1 MRALLCLFFLLLAN
15 IAFGQNEL
23 REKKPSQRDSLILAD
38 YKKKVSQSI
47 NANPDSAL
55 IYIKQFRKFSSQN
68 NYLVSLTE
76 ADYLYAHYFRR
87 IQKPDSALFYFK
99 KQIDAAKKID
109 YFRGMAQGYNGLCRT
124 YYLIGEIENSINAG
138 NQALR
143 YVQKIDDPGN
153 FILADTRNAL
163 AIAYSRQNKMET
175 AIAHLLSVDS
185 LHKKQPIREDI
196 IAAAYQ
202 SLGNIYL
209 QLKDY
214 NTAETYYLKANREF
228 EKIPGAGDFYF
239 HTTNVFLGQ
248 VYYHKGQ
255 LEKAENILSK
265 TLLFY
270 EKIKDER
277 TVAEINNYLGL
288 VNLDKGNLNQA
299 EAHLLTAFNFQQKNE
314 YSLEA
319 AQSALQLGKLNIQKG
334 NPAAAIEFLEN
345 ALAFNT
351 SINNG
356 MIAQKTHSLLAEAYA
371 LQGNYKAA
379 FANSQVAKKINDSI
393 QLVEIAE
400 KIKEIEGIYQTES
413 RDREIALLTTK
424 NELAEQQK
432 RNQRNMLWG
441 ILGLIGIAAI
451 FLFFQFKNRRK
462 TTKKLQELDTA
473 KNTFFANISHEF
485 RTPLTLINGPIED
498 QLASDRLSPSERKN
512 LRAALRNSQRLKDLV
527 DQLLALAKLES
538 GNLKLNIQCTNL
550 PDFLIAHAEA
560 FTFSCSEKYIDFS
573 IAVPKDEKEDWFDQD
588 ILEKILY
595 NLMGNAI
602 KYTPENGSITLKG
615 SRLNGKYE
623 ISVVNSGRYIPKD
636 LQQKIFKRFYQT
648 SPKNPGTGIGLSLTK
663 ELTEVHQGTIA
674 VKSEETGFTAF
685 TVTIPINKDAFED
698 YQILLECDEDENFTN
713 FPNVETVEKEI
724 ALPED
729 APTILIIDD
738 SKDIRDYVS
747 SIFET
752 TFAVR
757 TASNGKEAFE
767 IAIEVIPDIII
778 SDVMMP
784 GEDGFTFTK
793 HIKEHQ
799 LTSHIPV
806 ILLTAKTHVTSKLE
820 AMGIGA
826 DAYIT
831 KPFNS
836 QLLKATVENLIDN
849 RRRLQQRFA
858 QEVVLMPK
866 DIAVSS
872 ADEKFLDMLQKV
884 LDKNITDAGFTV
896 ENFGKEMGVS
906 RMQLHRKLKALT
918 GQSASEFLKS
928 QRLKLALKL
937 LKEKKI
943 TIAEVGYTVGFND
956 PSYFTKCFKQEF
968 GSSPSEYFSSRD

>member
-175 AIAHLLSVDS
+175 AIAHLLAVDS

-209 QLKDY
+209 ELKDY
-214 NTAETYYLKANREF
+214 NAAETYYLKANREF

-255 LEKAENILSK
+255 LEKADNILSK

-441 ILGLIGIAAI
+441 ILGLIGIVAI

-615 SRLNGKYE
+615 ERVDNKYE
-623 ISVVNSGRYIPKD
+623 ISIINSGKYIP
-636 LQQKIFKRFYQT
+636 LEQQEKIFERFYQT
-648 SPKNPGTGIGLSLTK
+648 SSKNPGTGIGLSLTK
-663 ELTEVHQGTIA
+663 ELTEVHKGCISI
-674 VKSEETGFTAF
+674 KSEESGFTEF
-685 TVTIPINKDAFED
+685 KVQIPVNKNIYSDQEIFSECEESGQPEKPAIFELSA
-698 YQILLECDEDENFTN
+698 Q
-713 FPNVETVEKEI
+713 KEI
-724 ALPED
+724 ILPED
-729 APTILIIDD
+729 APTILVIDD

-747 SIFET
+747 SIFEY
-752 TFAVR
+752 TFTVH

-767 IAIEVIPDIII
+767 IAIEVIPDIVI

-793 HIKEHQ
+793 HLKEHQ

-806 ILLTAKTHVTSKLE
+806 ILLTAKTQITSKLE

-836 QLLKATVENLIDN
+836 QLLKASVENLIEN

-866 DIAVSS
+866 DIAISS
-872 ADEKFLDMLQKV
+872 ADEKFLDLLQKV
-884 LDKNITDAGFTV
+884 LDKNITDSNFTI
-896 ENFGKEMGVS
+896 EGFGKEMGVS

-918 GQSASEFLKS
+918 GQSASEFLKT

-943 TIAEVGYTVGFND
+943 SIAEVGYTVGFND

-968 GSSPSEYFSSRD
+968 ERSPSEYFST

>member
-1 MRALLCLFFLLLAN
+1 MRALLCLLLLLLADT
-15 IAFGQNEL
+15 AFGQNEL
-23 REKKPSQRDSLILAD
+23 REIKPSQGDSVILANF
-38 YKKKVSQSI
+38 KKKVSQSI
-47 NANPDSAL
+47 NASPDSAL
-55 IYIKQFRKFSSQN
+55 IYIKELREFSTKK
-68 NYLVSLTE
+68 NYLASLTD

-87 IQKPDSALFYFK
+87 IQKPDSAIFYFK
-99 KQIDAAKKID
+99 KQIEDSKNIN

-124 YYLIGEIENSINAG
+124 YYLIGEIDNSIKAG
-138 NQALR
+138 NQALK
-143 YVQKIDDPGN
+143 YVKKIDDTGN
-153 FILADTRNAL
+153 FIFADTQNAL
-163 AIAYSRQNKMET
+163 AIAYSRQNKMEA
-175 AIAHLLSVDS
+175 AIAHLLVVDS
-185 LHKKQPIREDI
+185 VHKITPIRGDI

-209 QLKDY
+209 ELKDY
-214 NTAETYYLKANREF
+214 DAAEKYYLKANDEF
-228 EKIPGAGDFYF
+228 KKIPGAGDFYF

-255 LEKAENILSK
+255 LEKADKLLSK

-270 EKIKDER
+270 ENIKEER

-288 VNLDKGNLNQA
+288 VNLAKGNLKKA
-299 EAHLLTAFNFQQKNE
+299 ETYLLNAFNFQQKND

-319 AQSALQLGKLNIQKG
+319 AQSALQLGKLNIKEG
-334 NPAAAIEFLEN
+334 SATKAITFLEE
-345 ALAFNT
+345 AIAFNKD
-351 SINNG
+351 INNG
-356 MIAQKTHSLLAEAYA
+356 TINQNAHTLLAEAYA
-371 LQGNYKAA
+371 LQGNYRAA
-379 FANSQVAKKINDSI
+379 FTNSQIAKKINDSI
-393 QLVEIAE
+393 QLAQSAE
-400 KIKEIEGIYQTES
+400 KIKEIEGVYQTES

-441 ILGLIGIAAI
+441 ILALIAIAGI
-451 FLFFQFKNRRK
+451 FVFFQFKNRQK
-462 TTKKLQELDTA
+462 TTKKLLELDTA
-473 KNTFFANISHEF
+473 KNTFFTNISHEF

-498 QLASDRLSPSERKN
+498 QLDSEKLSTSERKN
-512 LRAALRNSQRLKDLV
+512 LKAALRNTQRLKDLV

-538 GNLKLNIQCTNL
+538 GNLKLNIRCANM
-550 PDFLIAHAEA
+550 PDFLIASAEA
-560 FTFSCSEKYIDFS
+560 FIFNCTENNINFTVK
-573 IAVPKDEKEDWFDQD
+573 VPKDEINDWFDQD

-595 NLMGNAI
+595 NLIGNAI

-615 SRLNGKYE
+615 ARVDNKYE
-623 ISVVNSGRYIPKD
+623 ISIINSGKYIP
-636 LQQKIFKRFYQT
+636 LEQQEKIFERFYQT
-648 SPKNPGTGIGLSLTK
+648 SSKNPGTGIGLSLTK
-663 ELTEVHQGTIA
+663 ELTEVHKGSISI
-674 VKSEETGFTAF
+674 KSEESGFTEF
-685 TVTIPINKDAFED
+685 KVQIPVNKSIYSDQEIFSECEESGQPEKPAIFELSA
-698 YQILLECDEDENFTN
+698 Q
-713 FPNVETVEKEI
+713 KEI
-724 ALPED
+724 ILPED
-729 APTILIIDD
+729 APTILVIDD

-747 SIFET
+747 SIFEY
-752 TFAVR
+752 TFTVH

-767 IAIEVIPDIII
+767 IAIEVIPDIVI

-793 HIKEHQ
+793 HLKEHQ

-806 ILLTAKTHVTSKLE
+806 ILLTAKTQITSKLE

-836 QLLKATVENLIDN
+836 QLLKASVENLIEN

-866 DIAVSS
+866 DIAISS
-872 ADEKFLDMLQKV
+872 ADEKFLDLLQKV
-884 LDKNITDAGFTV
+884 LDKNITDSNFTI
-896 ENFGKEMGVS
+896 EDFGKEMGVS

-918 GQSASEFLKS
+918 GQSASEFLKT

-943 TIAEVGYTVGFND
+943 SIAEVGYTVGFND

-968 GSSPSEYFSSRD
+968 GRSPSEYFST

>member
-1 MRALLCLFFLLLAN
+1 MRALLCLLLLLLADT
-15 IAFGQNEL
+15 AFGQNEL
-23 REKKPSQRDSLILAD
+23 REIKPSQGDSVILANF
-38 YKKKVSQSI
+38 KKKVSQSI
-47 NANPDSAL
+47 NASPDSAL
-55 IYIKQFRKFSSQN
+55 IYIKELREFSTKK
-68 NYLVSLTE
+68 NYLASLPD

-87 IQKPDSALFYFK
+87 IQKPDSAIFYFK
-99 KQIDAAKKID
+99 KQIEDSKNIN

-124 YYLIGEIENSINAG
+124 YYLIGEIDNSIKAG
-138 NQALR
+138 NQALK
-143 YVQKIDDPGN
+143 YVKKIDDTGN
-153 FILADTRNAL
+153 FIFADTQNAL
-163 AIAYSRQNKMET
+163 AIAYSRQNKMEA
-175 AIAHLLSVDS
+175 AIAHLLVVDS
-185 LHKKQPIREDI
+185 VHKITPIRGDI

-209 QLKDY
+209 ELKDY
-214 NTAETYYLKANREF
+214 DAAEKYYLKANDEF
-228 EKIPGAGDFYF
+228 KKIPGAGDFYF

-255 LEKAENILSK
+255 LEKADKLLSK

-270 EKIKDER
+270 ENIKEER

-288 VNLDKGNLNQA
+288 VNLAKGNLKKA
-299 EAHLLTAFNFQQKNE
+299 ETYLLNAFNFQQKND

-319 AQSALQLGKLNIQKG
+319 AQSALQLGKLNIKEG
-334 NPAAAIEFLEN
+334 NATKAITFLEE
-345 ALAFNT
+345 AIAFNKD
-351 SINNG
+351 INNG
-356 MIAQKTHSLLAEAYA
+356 TINQNAHTLLAEAYA
-371 LQGNYKAA
+371 LQGNYRAA
-379 FANSQVAKKINDSI
+379 FTNSQIAKKINDSI
-393 QLVEIAE
+393 QLAQSAE
-400 KIKEIEGIYQTES
+400 KIKEIEGVYQTES

-441 ILGLIGIAAI
+441 ILALIAIAGI
-451 FLFFQFKNRRK
+451 FVFFQFKNRQK
-462 TTKKLQELDTA
+462 TTKKLLELDTA
-473 KNTFFANISHEF
+473 KNTFFTNISHEF

-498 QLASDRLSPSERKN
+498 QLDSEKLSTSERKN
-512 LRAALRNSQRLKDLV
+512 LKAALRNTQRLKDLV

-538 GNLKLNIQCTNL
+538 GNLKLNIRCANM
-550 PDFLIAHAEA
+550 PDFLIASAEA
-560 FTFSCSEKYIDFS
+560 FIFNCTENNINFTVK
-573 IAVPKDEKEDWFDQD
+573 VPKDEINDWFDQD

-595 NLMGNAI
+595 NLIGNAI

-615 SRLNGKYE
+615 ARVDNKYE
-623 ISVVNSGRYIPKD
+623 ISIINSGKYIP
-636 LQQKIFKRFYQT
+636 LEQQEKIFERFYQT
-648 SPKNPGTGIGLSLTK
+648 SSKNPGTGIGLSLTK
-663 ELTEVHQGTIA
+663 ELTEVHKGSISI
-674 VKSEETGFTAF
+674 KSEESGFTEF
-685 TVTIPINKDAFED
+685 KVQIPVNKSIYSDQEIFSECEESGQPEKPAIFELSA
-698 YQILLECDEDENFTN
+698 Q
-713 FPNVETVEKEI
+713 KEI
-724 ALPED
+724 ILPED
-729 APTILIIDD
+729 APTILVIDD

-747 SIFET
+747 SIFEY
-752 TFAVR
+752 TFTVH

-767 IAIEVIPDIII
+767 IAIEVIPDIVI

-793 HIKEHQ
+793 HLKEHQ

-806 ILLTAKTHVTSKLE
+806 ILLTAKTQITSKLE

-836 QLLKATVENLIDN
+836 QLLKASVENLIEN

-866 DIAVSS
+866 DIAISS
-872 ADEKFLDMLQKV
+872 ADEKFLDLLQKV
-884 LDKNITDAGFTV
+884 LDKNITDSNFTI
-896 ENFGKEMGVS
+896 EDFGKEMGVS

-918 GQSASEFLKS
+918 GQSASEFLKT

-943 TIAEVGYTVGFND
+943 SIAEVGYTVGFND

-968 GSSPSEYFSSRD
+968 GRSPSEYFST

>member
-1 MRALLCLFFLLLAN
+1 MRALLCLLLLLLADT
-15 IAFGQNEL
+15 AFGQNEL
-23 REKKPSQRDSLILAD
+23 REIKPSQGDSVILANF
-38 YKKKVSQSI
+38 KKKVSQSI
-47 NANPDSAL
+47 NASPDSAL
-55 IYIKQFRKFSSQN
+55 IYIKELREFSTKK
-68 NYLVSLTE
+68 NYLASLTD

-87 IQKPDSALFYFK
+87 IQKPDSAIFYFK
-99 KQIDAAKKID
+99 KQIEDSKNIN

-124 YYLIGEIENSINAG
+124 YYLIGEIDNSIKAG
-138 NQALR
+138 NQALK
-143 YVQKIDDPGN
+143 YVKKIDDTGN
-153 FILADTRNAL
+153 FIFADTQNAL
-163 AIAYSRQNKMET
+163 AIAYSRQNKMEA
-175 AIAHLLSVDS
+175 AIAHLLVVDS
-185 LHKKQPIREDI
+185 VHKITPIRGDI

-209 QLKDY
+209 ELKDY
-214 NTAETYYLKANREF
+214 DAAEKYYLKANDEF
-228 EKIPGAGDFYF
+228 KKIPGAGDFYF

-255 LEKAENILSK
+255 LEKADKLLSK

-270 EKIKDER
+270 ENIKEER

-288 VNLDKGNLNQA
+288 VNLAKGNLKKA
-299 EAHLLTAFNFQQKNE
+299 ETYLLNAFNFQQKND

-319 AQSALQLGKLNIQKG
+319 AQSALQLGKLNIKEG
-334 NPAAAIEFLEN
+334 SATKAITFLEE
-345 ALAFNT
+345 AIAFNKD
-351 SINNG
+351 INNG
-356 MIAQKTHSLLAEAYA
+356 TINQNAHTLLAEAYA
-371 LQGNYKAA
+371 LQGNYRAA
-379 FANSQVAKKINDSI
+379 FTNSQIAKKINDSI
-393 QLVEIAE
+393 QLAQSAE
-400 KIKEIEGIYQTES
+400 KIKEIEGVYQTES

-441 ILGLIGIAAI
+441 ILALIAIAGI
-451 FLFFQFKNRRK
+451 FVFFQFKNRQK
-462 TTKKLQELDTA
+462 TTKKLLELDTA
-473 KNTFFANISHEF
+473 KNTFFTNISHEF

-498 QLASDRLSPSERKN
+498 QLDSEKLSTSERKN
-512 LRAALRNSQRLKDLV
+512 LKAALRNTQRLKDLV

-538 GNLKLNIQCTNL
+538 GNLKLNIRCANM
-550 PDFLIAHAEA
+550 PNFLIASAEA
-560 FTFSCSEKYIDFS
+560 FIFNCTENNINFTVK
-573 IAVPKDEKEDWFDQD
+573 VPKDEINDWFDQD

-595 NLMGNAI
+595 NLIGNAI

-615 SRLNGKYE
+615 ARVDNKYE
-623 ISVVNSGRYIPKD
+623 ISIINSGKYIP
-636 LQQKIFKRFYQT
+636 LEQQEKIFERFYQT
-648 SPKNPGTGIGLSLTK
+648 SSKNPGTGIGLSLTK
-663 ELTEVHQGTIA
+663 ELTEVHKGSISI
-674 VKSEETGFTAF
+674 KSEESGFTEF
-685 TVTIPINKDAFED
+685 KVQIPVNKSIYSDQEIFSECEESGQPEKPAIFELSA
-698 YQILLECDEDENFTN
+698 Q
-713 FPNVETVEKEI
+713 KEI
-724 ALPED
+724 ILPED
-729 APTILIIDD
+729 APTILVIDD

-747 SIFET
+747 SIFEY
-752 TFAVR
+752 TFTVH

-767 IAIEVIPDIII
+767 IAIEVIPDIVI

-793 HIKEHQ
+793 HLKEHQ

-806 ILLTAKTHVTSKLE
+806 ILLTAKTQITSKLE

-836 QLLKATVENLIDN
+836 QLLKASVENLIEN

-866 DIAVSS
+866 DIAISS
-872 ADEKFLDMLQKV
+872 ADEKFLDLLQKV
-884 LDKNITDAGFTV
+884 LDKNITDSNFTI
-896 ENFGKEMGVS
+896 EDFGKEMGVS

-918 GQSASEFLKS
+918 GQSASEFLKT

-943 TIAEVGYTVGFND
+943 SIAEVGYTVGFND

-968 GSSPSEYFSSRD
+968 GRSPSEYFST

>member
-1 MRALLCLFFLLLAN
+1 LADT
-15 IAFGQNEL
+15 AFGQNEL
-23 REKKPSQRDSLILAD
+23 REIKPSQGDSVILANF
-38 YKKKVSQSI
+38 KKKVSQSI
-47 NANPDSAL
+47 NASPDSAL
-55 IYIKQFRKFSSQN
+55 IYIKELREFSTKK
-68 NYLVSLTE
+68 NYLASLTD

-87 IQKPDSALFYFK
+87 IQKPDSAIFYFK
-99 KQIDAAKKID
+99 KQIEDSKNIN

-124 YYLIGEIENSINAG
+124 YYLIGEIDNSIKAG
-138 NQALR
+138 NQALK
-143 YVQKIDDPGN
+143 YVKKIDDTGN
-153 FILADTRNAL
+153 FIFADTQNAL
-163 AIAYSRQNKMET
+163 AIAYSRQNKMEA
-175 AIAHLLSVDS
+175 AIAHLLVVDS
-185 LHKKQPIREDI
+185 VHKITPIRGDI

-209 QLKDY
+209 ELKDY
-214 NTAETYYLKANREF
+214 DAAEKYYLKANDEF
-228 EKIPGAGDFYF
+228 KKIPGAGDFYF

-255 LEKAENILSK
+255 LEKADKLLSK

-270 EKIKDER
+270 ENIKEER

-288 VNLDKGNLNQA
+288 VNLAKGNLKKA
-299 EAHLLTAFNFQQKNE
+299 ETYLLNAFNFQQKND

-319 AQSALQLGKLNIQKG
+319 AQSALQLGKLNIKEG
-334 NPAAAIEFLEN
+334 SATKAITFLEE
-345 ALAFNT
+345 AIAFNKD
-351 SINNG
+351 INNG
-356 MIAQKTHSLLAEAYA
+356 TINQNAHTLLAEAYA
-371 LQGNYKAA
+371 LQGNYRAA
-379 FANSQVAKKINDSI
+379 FTNSQIAKKINDSI
-393 QLVEIAE
+393 QLAQSAE
-400 KIKEIEGIYQTES
+400 KIKEIEGVYQTES

-441 ILGLIGIAAI
+441 ILALIAIAGI
-451 FLFFQFKNRRK
+451 FVFFQFKNRQK
-462 TTKKLQELDTA
+462 TTKKLLELDTA
-473 KNTFFANISHEF
+473 KNTFFTNISHEF

-498 QLASDRLSPSERKN
+498 QLDSEKLSTSERKN
-512 LRAALRNSQRLKDLV
+512 LKAALRNTQRLKDLV

-538 GNLKLNIQCTNL
+538 GNLKLNIRCANM
-550 PDFLIAHAEA
+550 PNFLIASAEA
-560 FTFSCSEKYIDFS
+560 FIFNCTENNINFTVK
-573 IAVPKDEKEDWFDQD
+573 VPKDEINDWFDQD

-595 NLMGNAI
+595 NLIGNAI

-615 SRLNGKYE
+615 ARVDNKYE
-623 ISVVNSGRYIPKD
+623 ISIINSGKYIP
-636 LQQKIFKRFYQT
+636 LEQQEKIFERFYQT
-648 SPKNPGTGIGLSLTK
+648 SSKNPGTGIGLSLTK
-663 ELTEVHQGTIA
+663 ELTEVHKGSISI
-674 VKSEETGFTAF
+674 KSEESGFTEF
-685 TVTIPINKDAFED
+685 KVQIPVNKSIYSDQEIFSECEESGQPEKPAIFELSA
-698 YQILLECDEDENFTN
+698 Q
-713 FPNVETVEKEI
+713 KEI
-724 ALPED
+724 ILPED
-729 APTILIIDD
+729 APTILVIDD

-747 SIFET
+747 SIFEY
-752 TFAVR
+752 TFTVH

-767 IAIEVIPDIII
+767 IAIEVIPDIVI

-793 HIKEHQ
+793 HLKEHQ

-806 ILLTAKTHVTSKLE
+806 ILLTAKTQITSKLE

-836 QLLKATVENLIDN
+836 QLLKASVENLIEN

-866 DIAVSS
+866 DIAISS
-872 ADEKFLDMLQKV
+872 ADEKFLDLLQKV
-884 LDKNITDAGFTV
+884 LDKNITDSNFTI
-896 ENFGKEMGVS
+896 EDFGKEMGVS

-918 GQSASEFLKS
+918 GQSASEFLKT

-943 TIAEVGYTVGFND
+943 SIAEVGYTVGFND

-968 GSSPSEYFSSRD
+968 GRSPSEYFST

>member
-1 MRALLCLFFLLLAN
+1 MRALLCLLLLLLADT
-15 IAFGQNEL
+15 AFGQNEL
-23 REKKPSQRDSLILAD
+23 REIKPSQGDSVILANF
-38 YKKKVSQSI
+38 KKKVSQSI
-47 NANPDSAL
+47 NASPDSAL
-55 IYIKQFRKFSSQN
+55 IYIKELREFSTKK
-68 NYLVSLTE
+68 NYLASLTD

-87 IQKPDSALFYFK
+87 IQKPDSAIFYFK
-99 KQIDAAKKID
+99 KQIEDSKNIN

-124 YYLIGEIENSINAG
+124 YYLIGEIDNSIKAG
-138 NQALR
+138 NQALK
-143 YVQKIDDPGN
+143 YVKKIDDTGN
-153 FILADTRNAL
+153 FIFADTQNAL
-163 AIAYSRQNKMET
+163 AIAYSRQNKMEA
-175 AIAHLLSVDS
+175 AIAHLLVVDS
-185 LHKKQPIREDI
+185 VHKITPIRGDI

-209 QLKDY
+209 ELKDY
-214 NTAETYYLKANREF
+214 DAAEKYYLKANDEF
-228 EKIPGAGDFYF
+228 KKIPGAGDFYF

-255 LEKAENILSK
+255 LEKADNLLSK

-270 EKIKDER
+270 ENIKEER

-288 VNLDKGNLNQA
+288 VNLAKGNLKKA
-299 EAHLLTAFNFQQKNE
+299 ETYLLNAFNFQQKND

-319 AQSALQLGKLNIQKG
+319 AQSALQLGKLNIKEG
-334 NPAAAIEFLEN
+334 SATKAITFLEE
-345 ALAFNT
+345 AIAFNKD
-351 SINNG
+351 INNG
-356 MIAQKTHSLLAEAYA
+356 TINQNAHTLLAEAYA
-371 LQGNYKAA
+371 LQGNYRAA
-379 FANSQVAKKINDSI
+379 FTNSQIAKKINDSI
-393 QLVEIAE
+393 QLAQSAE
-400 KIKEIEGIYQTES
+400 KIKEIEGVYQTES

-441 ILGLIGIAAI
+441 ILALIAIAGI
-451 FLFFQFKNRRK
+451 FVFFQFKNRQK
-462 TTKKLQELDTA
+462 TTKKLLELDTA
-473 KNTFFANISHEF
+473 KNTFFTNISHEF

-498 QLASDRLSPSERKN
+498 QLDSEKLSTSERKN
-512 LRAALRNSQRLKDLV
+512 LKAALRNTQRLKDLV

-538 GNLKLNIQCTNL
+538 GNLKLNIRCANM
-550 PDFLIAHAEA
+550 PNFLIASAEA
-560 FTFSCSEKYIDFS
+560 FIFNCTENNINFTVK
-573 IAVPKDEKEDWFDQD
+573 VPKDEINDWFDQD

-595 NLMGNAI
+595 NLIGNAI

-615 SRLNGKYE
+615 ARVDNKYE
-623 ISVVNSGRYIPKD
+623 ISIINSGKYIP
-636 LQQKIFKRFYQT
+636 LEQQEKIFERFYQT
-648 SPKNPGTGIGLSLTK
+648 SSKNPGTGIGLSLTK
-663 ELTEVHQGTIA
+663 ELTEVHKGSISI
-674 VKSEETGFTAF
+674 KSEESGFTEF
-685 TVTIPINKDAFED
+685 KVQIPVNKSIYSDQEIFSECEESGQPEKPAIFELSA
-698 YQILLECDEDENFTN
+698 Q
-713 FPNVETVEKEI
+713 KEI
-724 ALPED
+724 ILPED
-729 APTILIIDD
+729 APTILVIDD

-747 SIFET
+747 SIFEY
-752 TFAVR
+752 TFTVH

-767 IAIEVIPDIII
+767 IAIEVIPDIVI

-793 HIKEHQ
+793 HLKEHQ

-806 ILLTAKTHVTSKLE
+806 ILLTAKTQITSKLE

-836 QLLKATVENLIDN
+836 QLLKASVENLIEN

-866 DIAVSS
+866 DIAISS
-872 ADEKFLDMLQKV
+872 ADEKFLDLLQKV
-884 LDKNITDAGFTV
+884 LDKNITDSNFTI
-896 ENFGKEMGVS
+896 EDFGKEMGVS

-918 GQSASEFLKS
+918 GQSASEFLKT

-943 TIAEVGYTVGFND
+943 SIAEVGYTVGFND

-968 GSSPSEYFSSRD
+968 GRSPSEYFST